1 MTDRQKDTKTDRQTD
16 KTERQTKQID
26 RQTDKQIHRQTNQID
41 RQTDRYTYRQTER
54 QIHRKTDRHGG
65 TNCFYHSAKTRKKRK
80 AVFLKGCCVYCS
92 IHLHH
97 HLMGVLSIINFRPCD
112 SPVLLEKGANESV
125 CCVIYSG
132 FATAVSNSCVSSPE
146 TMNLIEKLT
155 ADVIDFSFST

>member
-1 MTDRQKDTKTDRQTD
+1 M
-16 KTERQTKQID
+16 
-26 RQTDKQIHRQTNQID
+26 
-41 RQTDRYTYRQTER
+41 
-54 QIHRKTDRHGG
+54 
-65 TNCFYHSAKTRKKRK
+65 
-80 AVFLKGCCVYCS
+80 YCS

-97 HLMGVLSIINFRPCD
+97 HLMGVLSIINFRSFD

-155 ADVIDFSFST
+155 ADVIDFSFSPEEAHTPVTNILPDDFHLHFELHINLPHAQQRNIAFL